1 VCRQKARILDEYLAA
16 SARTGDRVAFGQ
28 LARRW
33 QPKLYA
39 HACRLMGDAELARDV
54 VQEGW
59 GDIAK
64 GLSRLDDAAVFPAWA
79 YRIITR
85 RAADS
90 IRRTQRDRR
99 LTQGFVAEPKPE
111 DNGAAAIEAHADRTP
126 LTKAMASLPPEQS
139 AAIALFYLE
148 DFSVAEIAA
157 ALSVPMG
164 TVKTRLMHARRK
176 LRTALEG
183 GMENG

>member
-1 VCRQKARILDEYLAA
+1 MRRQKARILDEYLAA
-16 SARTGDRVAFGQ
+16 SARAGDRVAFGQ
-28 LARRW
+28 LAKRW

-99 LTQGFVAEPKPE
+99 LTQGFVAEPTPE
-111 DNGAAAIEAHADRTP
+111 DNGAAAIEVHADRTP
-126 LTKAMASLPPEQS
+126 LTKAMASLPPEQR

-157 ALSVPMG
+157 ALSVPAG